1 MSGLRIGVLGASRI
15 AELAIICPAATLGHR
30 IVAVAARDRGRAET
44 FARSYGVE
52 RVVDTYAD
60 LVADPE
66 VDVVYNPLA
75 NAFHAPWNLAAIQA
89 GKAVLAEKPFARNA
103 TEAEVVREAAHTRG
117 TVVMEGF
124 HYLFHPII
132 KRMFGLLADGTLGT
146 LQHVEVVMK
155 MPEPKPD
162 DARWKLQL
170 AGGCV
175 MDLGCYGLHVNRQLA
190 RFAGGDPTIVSARGT
205 ERSPGV
211 DASFDIDLA
220 FPTGAS
226 GCDHQLDDRRPL
238 RDDAAPDRREGRSV
252 RPRLPAPVRRRPHR
266 DHDRRRHH
274 GRAPRNPLHVHLPTA
289 GLRRPRPARHCR
301 SHSTSTTPS
310 RTCNTST
317 PPTPRPACPHADR
330 NPLNRGKQK
339 LDCTYDEIDLE
350 HLTKEMAGGDELEA
364 LSHELRGKG
373 S

>member
-1 MSGLRIGVLGASRI
+1 M
-15 AELAIICPAATLGHR
+15 ELWPP
-30 IVAVAARDRGRAET
+30 
-44 FARSYGVE
+44 S
-52 RVVDTYAD
+52 
-60 LVADPE
+60 
-66 VDVVYNPLA
+66 
-75 NAFHAPWNLAAIQA
+75 QA
-89 GKAVLAEKPFARNA
+89 GKAVLTEKPFARNA
-103 TEAEVVREAAHTRG
+103 TEAEVVREAAHRRG

-132 KRMFGLLADGTLGT
+132 KRMFGLLSDGTLGT

-226 GCDHQLDDRRPL
+226 GSIISSMTAERYEMTLRLIGDKSEAFAHDYLLQYGDDRIEITTDAGTTVEHLGTRSTTPTNCRPSPTTSST
-238 RDDAAPDRREGRSV
+238 ARR
-252 RPRLPAPVRRRPHR
+252 
-266 DHDRRRHH
+266 
-274 GRAPRNPLHVHLPTA
+274 
-289 GLRRPRPARHCR
+289 C
-301 SHSTSTTPS
+301 HSTSTMPS

-330 NPLNRGKQK
+330 TPQ
-339 LDCTYDEIDLE
+339 TVSIDVADISVG
-350 HLTKEMAGGDELEA
+350 HA
-364 LSHELRGKG
+364 LFPPP
-373 S
+373 